1 MSIEFEGMGSGAF
14 GTLSPEDQHEVTQAI
29 QRAERIDAYYRQAVE
44 LATYVEGLEARML
57 LQDTGDKKLLDTM
70 RKLVVTTDQVR
81 DQLSA
86 RLDDYRHTLRD
97 APRSMG
103 WVGAFVQKLKLARNG
118 DIEAVAALR
127 SARDQLGAVNASPPP
142 NGDGGARIALGTL
155 FLASATNG
163 QRPSPSHSHPRL
175 EEAFAL
181 EESIAQAARD
191 RLEPAACRSFMSR
204 IRGNI
209 AKDLDEGRPLPSISA
224 VDAVLNGSR

>member
-1 MSIEFEGMGSGAF
+1 MSIEFEGMGGETFGAM
-14 GTLSPEDQHEVTQAI
+14 SPEDRHDVTRAI
-29 QRAERIDAYYRQAVE
+29 QRAEWIDAYYRQALE

-57 LQDTGDKKLLDTM
+57 LQDTGDRKLMETM

-86 RLDDYRHTLRD
+86 RLDDYRTTLRD

-103 WVGAFVQKLKLARNG
+103 LVGSFIQKLKLARSG
-118 DIEAVAALR
+118 DIEAVAALQ
-127 SARDQLGAVNASPPP
+127 SARDQLGAVNAIPAPK
-142 NGDGGARIALGTL
+142 GDGGMRAALGTL
-155 FLASATNG
+155 FLTSTTTG
-163 QRPSPSHSHPRL
+163 TRTPPPHSHPRL
-175 EEAFAL
+175 EEALAL

-209 AKDLDEGRPLPSISA
+209 ARDLDEGRPLPSISA